1 MELSSASSSTYKAI
15 ATKSVASEDYSRPVM
30 ARAVSYPSFH
40 PQVALVGDVLEHFRL
55 VQPIVIN
62 FEQGD
67 QGKVIAS
74 DDIFYMYGQGFTLQE
89 AVRDYLSSLSEY
101 YSLIESH
108 NDVPSVRLF
117 SYLQTY
123 LQRK

>member
-1 MELSSASSSTYKAI
+1 VELNSASSSTYTA
-15 ATKSVASEDYSRPVM
+15 ATNAATGADFWSPGVARVVP
-30 ARAVSYPSFH
+30 YPSFH
-40 PQVALVGDVLEHFRL
+40 PQVVLIGDVLEKFTL
-55 VQPIVIN
+55 LQPLTIN

-67 QGKVIAS
+67 DGKIIAS
-74 DDIFYMYGQGFTLQE
+74 DEIFYMYGNGFTLQE

-108 NDVPSVRLF
+108 DDAPSIGLF

>member
-1 MELSSASSSTYKAI
+1 M
-15 ATKSVASEDYSRPVM
+15 P
-30 ARAVSYPSFH
+30 YPSFH
-40 PQVALVGDVLEHFRL
+40 PQVVLIGDVLEKFTL
-55 VQPIVIN
+55 LQPLVIN

-67 QGKVIAS
+67 EGRIIAS
-74 DDIFYMYGQGFTLQE
+74 DEIFYMYGKGLTLQE

-108 NDVPSVRLF
+108 NDAPSIGLF

>member
-1 MELSSASSSTYKAI
+1 MELSSASSSTYRVI
-15 ATKSVASEDYSRPVM
+15 ATKSLASEDYSRPIM

-55 VQPIVIN
+55 VQPIIIN
-62 FEQGD
+62 FERGD
-67 QGKVIAS
+67 RGNIIAS

-89 AVRDYLSSLSEY
+89 AMRDYLTSLSEY

-108 NDVPSVRLF
+108 NDAPSVGLF